1 MARFLV
7 RRLLQVIPTLAAL
20 SVLLFVWLRALPG
33 GPEVALLGERA
44 TPEARAAIRDRMGL
58 DEPVLVQYAAY
69 MRDLLRLDLGTSTQ
83 TRQPVLEEFL
93 LRFPGTVELA
103 LAAMVIA
110 VGVGIPLGYFAA
122 RRRGSLLDNLTV
134 GGSMVGICTPIFF
147 LAFVL
152 KWVFGENLGWLPTI
166 GRQSPGADATHIT
179 NMYVLDGIL
188 TQEWDAAWDAFL
200 HLMLPAIA
208 VASIPFAIIVRMT
221 RASVLEVLGEDYVRT
236 AEAKG
241 LTHRVIRGR
250 HVLRNALL
258 PVVTAIGV
266 LAGALLSG
274 AVLTETVFAFNGIG
288 LFVYNAIRNSDYP
301 VLMGF
306 IMFIAFTFVLVN
318 LLVDISY
325 SVIDPRV
332 RVR

>member
-1 MARFLV
+1 MVRFIV
-7 RRLLQVIPTLAAL
+7 RRLLQVIPTLAGM
-20 SVLLFVWLRALPG
+20 SILLFIWLRSLPG
-33 GPEVALLGERA
+33 GPETALLGDRA
-44 TPEARAAIRDRMGL
+44 TPEAREAIRARMGL
-58 DEPVLVQYAAY
+58 DEPILVQYGRY
-69 MRDLLRLDLGTSTQ
+69 MRRVLSMDLGNSTQ
-83 TRQPVLEEFL
+83 TQRPVVEEFL
-93 LRFPGTVELA
+93 LRFPATMELTVV
-103 LAAMVIA
+103 AMVIA
-110 VGVGIPLGYFAA
+110 IGVGIPLGYFAA
-122 RRRGSLLDNLTV
+122 RRRGGLLDGLTV
-134 GGSMVGICTPIFF
+134 GGSMLGICTPIFF

-152 KWVFGENLGWLPTI
+152 KWVFGENLGLFPTT
-166 GRQSPGADATHIT
+166 GRQTTGLNATHIT
-179 NMYVLDGIL
+179 NFFVLDGLL
-188 TQEWDAAWDAFL
+188 TQEWDAAWDAL
-200 HLMLPAIA
+200 VHLILPATA

-241 LTHRVIRGR
+241 LTTRVIRGR

-288 LFVYNAIRNSDYP
+288 RFVFEAIRNADYP
-301 VLMGF
+301 VLMSF
-306 IMFIAFTFVLVN
+306 IMFIALIFVTIN

-325 SVIDPRV
+325 SIIDPRV

>member
-20 SVLLFVWLRALPG
+20 SVLLFIWLRALPG
-33 GPEVALLGERA
+33 GPAVALLGERA
-44 TPEARAAIRDRMGL
+44 TPEAQAAIRERLGL
-58 DEPVLVQYAAY
+58 DRPILTQYAAY
-69 MRDLLRLDLGTSTQ
+69 MRELLQLDLGVSTQ

-93 LRFPGTVELA
+93 NRFPGTIELA
-103 LAAMVIA
+103 ATAMVIA
-110 VGVGIPLGYFAA
+110 VSIGIPLGYFAA
-122 RRRGSLLDNLTV
+122 RRRGSLLDSLTV

-152 KWVFGENLGWLPTI
+152 KFIFGENLGWLPTF

-179 NMYVLDGIL
+179 NLYILDGL
-188 TQEWDAAWDAFL
+188 MTREWDAAWDAFV
-200 HLMLPAIA
+200 HLLLPGIA

-266 LAGALLSG
+266 LTGALLSG

-288 LFVYNAIRNSDYP
+288 LFVYNAIRNADYP
-301 VLMGF
+301 VLMAF
-306 IMFIAFTFVLVN
+306 IMFIAFTFVMVN

-325 SVIDPRV
+325 SIIDPRV
-332 RVR
+332 RVN

>member
-1 MARFLV
+1 
-7 RRLLQVIPTLAAL
+7 
-20 SVLLFVWLRALPG
+20 
-33 GPEVALLGERA
+33 VALLGERA

-58 DEPVLVQYAAY
+58 DEPILVQYAAY
-69 MRDLLRLDLGTSTQ
+69 VRQVLRLDLGVSTQ
-83 TRQPVLEEFL
+83 TRQPVVEEFL
-93 LRFPGTVELA
+93 TRFPGTLELA
-103 LAAMVIA
+103 LIAMIIA
-110 VGVGIPLGYFAA
+110 IGVGIPLGYFAA
-122 RRRGSLLDNLTV
+122 RRRASLLDNLTV
-134 GGSMVGICTPIFF
+134 AGSMIGICTPIFF

-152 KWVFGENLGWLPTI
+152 KFVFGEQLGWLPTI

-179 NMYVLDGIL
+179 NLFVLDGIL
-188 TQEWDAAWDAFL
+188 TREWDAAWDAFR
-200 HLMLPAIA
+200 HLILPGVA

-266 LAGALLSG
+266 LTGALLSG
-274 AVLTETVFAFNGIG
+274 AVLTETVFSFNGIG

-306 IMFIAFTFVLVN
+306 IMFIAFTFVMVN

-325 SVIDPRV
+325 SIIDPRV
-332 RVR
+332 RVH

>member
-1 MARFLV
+1 MARFIV

-20 SVLLFVWLRALPG
+20 SVLLFIWLRALPG

-44 TPEARAAIRDRMGL
+44 TPERQAAIRDRLGL

-69 MRDLLRLDLGTSTQ
+69 LRQLLQLDLGTSTQ
-83 TRQPVLEEFL
+83 TRQPVVEEFL
-93 LRFPGTVELA
+93 TRFPATLELS
-103 LAAMVIA
+103 LIAMIIA
-110 VGVGIPLGYFAA
+110 IGAGIPLGYFAA

-152 KWVFGENLGWLPTI
+152 KWIFGENLGWLPTI
-166 GRQSPGADATHIT
+166 GRQSPGAEATHIT
-179 NMYVLDGIL
+179 NLFMLDGLL
-188 TQEWDAAWDAFL
+188 TREWDATWDAFL
-200 HLMLPAIA
+200 HLLLPGIA

-236 AEAKG
+236 AESKG
-241 LTHRVIRGR
+241 LTQRVIRGR
-250 HVLRNALL
+250 HILRNALL

-266 LAGALLSG
+266 LSGALLSG

-306 IMFIAFTFVLVN
+306 IMFIAFTFVIVN

-325 SVIDPRV
+325 SIIDPRV